1 MKKLLVIVFCFC
13 FCCPW
18 GGKAQDELY
27 RMELGGGLG
36 GAFYIGDANSKP
48 FANLGPMGSIV
59 ARYIFNPRMAI
70 KGNLAVGHISGDT
83 GADFFPQDA
92 ESGDAA
98 GGARGTA
105 TFKRNVIDI
114 GAQFEFNFWGY
125 GIGHGYEEGYSR
137 ITPYMLAGAG
147 LTLAPGRVRTMSN
160 APFSANGGKRGVRF
174 GPRGILHLVVRKERV
189 VLPQHGGPVQDGGDA
204 GADTGY
210 LP

>member
-1 MKKLLVIVFCFC
+1 MNGMKKLLVMVFCFC

-92 ESGDAA
+92 GSGDAA
-98 GGARGTA
+98 GGTEEEKAQARQEAIRQYQQEQMNKMRNRDTA
-105 TFKRNVIDI
+105 KRTSQRTDNEVHQPSLFD
-114 GAQFEFNFWGY
+114 
-125 GIGHGYEEGYSR
+125 
-137 ITPYMLAGAG
+137 
-147 LTLAPGRVRTMSN
+147 TL
-160 APFSANGGKRGVRF
+160 
-174 GPRGILHLVVRKERV
+174 
-189 VLPQHGGPVQDGGDA
+189 
-204 GADTGY
+204 
-210 LP
+210 

>member
-92 ESGDAA
+92 GSGDAVSSRHSSIRNEHRFFMSPPA
-98 GGARGTA
+98 PRVPSCARRTPGT
-105 TFKRNVIDI
+105 
-114 GAQFEFNFWGY
+114 
-125 GIGHGYEEGYSR
+125 
-137 ITPYMLAGAG
+137 
-147 LTLAPGRVRTMSN
+147 
-160 APFSANGGKRGVRF
+160 
-174 GPRGILHLVVRKERV
+174 GPSHRR
-189 VLPQHGGPVQDGGDA
+189 
-204 GADTGY
+204 
-210 LP
+210 